1 MTVALSSSPDWTAL
15 PKDMLGEIS
24 KHLPPADKLTIRGV
38 CRDWRANTPEIS
50 EKEITY
56 INILNILK
64 RKIPELAANF
74 DRFDSYLRDEKTFT
88 WSLAVTLS
96 PLGHD
101 SIMILKGDALLVKK
115 TKDLQDFWALR
126 HELHYLFFSKIGDY
140 FRVLNL
146 GFIEEGIELAKSKKA
161 LTDKNISTWKENF
174 LNWNT
179 DTNKISNLLKAFET
193 YRTLPMEKRISP
205 LLTPPNVTI
214 TSLQPLPLIKTE
226 SPKVEVVATPSE
238 IIVDLSGKEEV
249 EITPASNA
257 SSPPRTR
264 SLKSRMVQWVSSR
277 LRKL

>member
-1 MTVALSSSPDWTAL
+1 MTVALSSSPSWTTL

-24 KHLPPADKLTIRGV
+24 KHLSQADKLAIRGV
-38 CRDWRANTPEIS
+38 CSDWRKNTTEIG
-50 EKEITY
+50 EKEIRY

-64 RKIPELAANF
+64 RKIPELSANF
-74 DRFDSYLRDEKTFT
+74 DRFDSYFKDEKTFT

-96 PLGHD
+96 PLVHN

-146 GFIEEGIELAKSKKA
+146 GFIEEGIELARSKKA

-174 LNWNT
+174 LSWNT
-179 DTNKISNLLKAFET
+179 DTEKSSTLLKAFET

-214 TSLQPLPLIKTE
+214 TSLQPKPSTNTE
-226 SPKVEVVATPSE
+226 VPKVEVVTISRE

-249 EITPASNA
+249 EASPAPVA
-257 SSPPRTR
+257 SSPARTR